1 MHANR
6 KPDRLSVPGR
16 IVENEVSI
24 IKLVFSSPEAAEEA
38 FYRAMQK
45 RDIDLMMSVWADDD
59 NISCVH
65 PGSKRIEGRAAVRA
79 SFEQVLSATPAMR
92 FRLSDVSHFYDQ
104 HLAVHV
110 LHEHI
115 RLGDDSH
122 DQPPV
127 IATNVYR
134 LTDNGWR
141 MVMHHASP
149 TRIPKPA
156 TSLH

>member
-1 MHANR
+1 M
-6 KPDRLSVPGR
+6 PLV
-16 IVENEVSI
+16 
-24 IKLVFSSPEAAEEA
+24 KLVFSSPDAAEEA

-45 RDIDLMMSVWADDD
+45 RDLNLMMGVWAEDD
-59 NISCVH
+59 NITCVH
-65 PGSKRIEGRAAVRA
+65 PGSKRIDGRNAVRA
-79 SFEQVLSATPAMR
+79 SFEQVLSATPAME
-92 FRLSDVSHFYDQ
+92 FRLSDVSHYYDQ
-104 HLAVHV
+104 NLAVHV

-122 DQPPV
+122 YQPPV

-141 MVMHHASP
+141 MVLHHASP
-149 TRIPKPA
+149 SRISQPA

>member
-1 MHANR
+1 M
-6 KPDRLSVPGR
+6 P
-16 IVENEVSI
+16 IV
-24 IKLVFSSPEAAEEA
+24 KLVFSSPEAAEEA

-45 RDIDLMMSVWADDD
+45 RDLELMMSVWAEDD

-65 PGSKRIEGRAAVRA
+65 PGGQRLDGRTAVRT
-79 SFEQVLSATPAMR
+79 SFEQIFRGPSSMV

-104 HLAVHV
+104 NLAVNV

-115 RLGDDSH
+115 RLGQDTH
-122 DQPPV
+122 FQPPV

-149 TRIPKPA
+149 TRASKPA
-156 TSLH
+156 PNLH